1 MKRPLK
7 ALIAAILPATLAFS
21 ALMSA
26 CTDSHTHTLTPVAAK
41 EATCTEAGNIAYWF
55 CDDCDKYFSD
65 AEAENEIT
73 QAQTVISALGH
84 KWSALWTGG
93 AQGHWHECDV
103 CHEADSVV
111 AHADA
116 NTDGVCD
123 VCGYTISA
131 EEPDPDDPI
140 AVEGITLDKTT
151 ATVEEGATVTLTAT
165 VTPGNATDKTVTWST
180 SNEAIA
186 TVSGGVVTG
195 VKAGE
200 VTITAKAGDKSATC
214 TVTVT
219 AKQSTEDPDDPI
231 AVEGITLDKTTA
243 TVEEG
248 ATVTLT
254 ATVTP
259 GNATDKTVTWST
271 SNEAIATVSGGV
283 VTGVKAGEV
292 TITAKAGDKSATCT
306 VTVTAAATEPEV
318 VPVTGVTLNQTEVT
332 LDINQT
338 LTLVATVAPENATNK
353 AVTWASDNT
362 GVATVDNSGKV
373 TAVAAGTANITV
385 TTADG
390 GKTATCAVTVNP
402 ATEPEDPTVVRE
414 WVDSAL
420 DYNYIVDNYGTSD
433 TTEVITVGKFT
444 FDAKIDFVKE
454 HSSFKGLG
462 GVLNT
467 GGSRGFEFD
476 LSGSENK
483 ISFYALSASSSAK
496 TNMATLYNKV
506 GENWVA
512 VEGYAAETVLPEGS
526 TDSYVIV
533 NWENIPAGEYRIE
546 TGASVR
552 IAGLKISE
560 YLEASDPASIE
571 VSGGQTA
578 FIMNDE
584 FSSAGLNVT
593 LVYENGRR
601 DSVTQY
607 DVISTDYNPAVA
619 GTYTI
624 TVSYTPAGATAALT
638 DTYEVNVYEIKELE
652 LFDYTLSDKRVT
664 QNLQKVFLV
673 GGEFNSANLAVQG
686 IGYLPNS
693 TDGVRFNLALD
704 DYYKVSTPSLAEEGK
719 QTVTVTLNAERGTAP
734 AATYEI
740 NVVKNVF
747 TQPKGT
753 YTVNVDAAGEVA
765 VNGTSVTF
773 TSINDALKYLEI
785 TGVPSSA
792 AKVIN
797 VAAGDYFEKIE
808 VSLPNVSIIG
818 TGETADKVVIHYN
831 AIAGALDPSG
841 KVGYSTDGS
850 ATISIRESAT
860 GFYAENI
867 TFQNDWN
874 TNAEYEESKELYSD
888 TQAVAALVQADMS
901 KFINVRFS
909 SYHDTLYAMTGRQ
922 YYENCY
928 IEGRTDYV
936 FGYNATA
943 YFKNTTLMTIGSGD
957 KKNGGYV
964 VATKGFDE
972 GADIDAIAY
981 GYIFDDCTFTA
992 DSLVT
997 DGTVSLARGWGSEMK
1012 MMVMNST
1019 ISKAYSKEAYG
1030 EATLDVDGVTP
1041 AKDNKNDRYGKM
1053 NAEPVAEYLLEYNN
1067 TGDGA
1072 ITASLANT
1080 CTVITVEEA
1089 AKYAD
1094 FATIFGTTNGKV
1106 TYAEA
1111 WVPVTEGETVAVT
1124 GVTLDKETLELTVG
1138 EGTAQLV
1145 ATIAPE
1151 GATDTRLV
1159 WLSSDEKV
1167 ATVDE
1172 NGVVTPVGEGNATI
1186 TVVTVD
1192 GNFSDT
1198 CTVTVNAADPSA
1210 EVNYNVVINNYDS
1223 TSQIWT
1229 DMKGGIVYFNQDG
1242 TYTTDPAATTGIVS
1256 YAGRDSDTYTL
1267 EDKSTT
1273 VNGQE
1278 YSGAISTAGGSDD
1291 EYRYF
1296 AIDLSE
1302 YQGRQVTISVIALAK
1317 GSGERSIYL
1326 ATTSSKTAPADAL
1339 ATVTTA
1345 DSKTGIELK
1354 YTGTVNADTLYVSN
1368 SNGYFV
1374 FAIMVK
1380 IV

>member
-65 AEAENEIT
+65 AEAENEII

-131 EEPDPDDPI
+131 EDPDDPI

-165 VTPGNATDKTVTWST
+165 VTPDTATDKTVTWST
-180 SNEAIA
+180 SNETIA

-219 AKQSTEDPDDPI
+219 AKQGTEDPDDPI
-231 AVEGITLDKTTA
+231 VVTGITLDKTTA

-259 GNATDKTVTWST
+259 DTATDKTVTWST
-271 SNEAIATVSGGV
+271 SNETIATVSGGV

-332 LDINQT
+332 LDIIQT
-338 LTLVATVAPENATNK
+338 LSLVATVAPENATNK

-373 TAVAAGTANITV
+373 TAVAAGIANITV

-797 VAAGDYFEKIE
+797 VAAGGYFEKIE

-867 TFQNDWN
+867 TFKNYWN
-874 TNAEYEESKELYSD
+874 TQELYEQSKLIAGSG
-888 TQAVAALVQADMS
+888 TQAVAALVQADMA
-901 KFINVRFS
+901 KFVNVHFT
-909 SYHDTLYAMTGRQ
+909 SYQDTLYAQVGRQ

-943 YFKNTTLMTIGSGD
+943 YFTNTELHTILGD
-957 KKNGGYV
+957 SEKNGGYV
-964 VATKGFDE
+964 VSTKGL
-972 GADIDAIAY
+972 ADGIDVDGIEY
-981 GYIFDDCTFTA
+981 GYIFNNCTFTA
-992 DSLVT
+992 DEGVT
-997 DGTVSLARGWGSEMK
+997 AGTVSLARGWDENMR
-1012 MMVMNST
+1012 VVIMNSD
-1019 ISKAYSKEAYG
+1019 ISGAYSKEAYG
-1030 EATLDVDGVTP
+1030 DTSSE
-1041 AKDNKNDRYGKM
+1041 KNDRYGKM
-1053 NAEPVAEYLLEYNN
+1053 NADPVAANLIEAGN

-1089 AKYAD
+1089 AMYAD

-1111 WVPVTEGETVAVT
+1111 WVPVSEGETVAVT
-1124 GVTLDKETLELTVG
+1124 DVTLDKETLELTVG

-1172 NGVVTPVGEGNATI
+1172 NGVVTPVGEGEATI

-1198 CTVTVNAADPSA
+1198 CAVTVKLPAGATISPEHWNVSTDVTDGKDIEAGGAICDTKALTITTVGEMQYKNSLAKDPPTLDGAVVTAGYKTEKANNLETTKDIVFTAKGDMTLVVYFTVCNDSYNSDRDGNTVNYTVTGGNTNTLTSA
-1210 EVNYNVVINNYDS
+1210 KKKEMQSVTVELKAGQSLTLNVTFTEAND
-1223 TSQIWT
+1223 
-1229 DMKGGIVYFNQDG
+1229 
-1242 TYTTDPAATTGIVS
+1242 
-1256 YAGRDSDTYTL
+1256 
-1267 EDKSTT
+1267 
-1273 VNGQE
+1273 
-1278 YSGAISTAGGSDD
+1278 SGALWLFGYD
-1291 EYRYF
+1291 
-1296 AIDLSE
+1296 
-1302 YQGRQVTISVIALAK
+1302 VTPLTQA
-1317 GSGERSIYL
+1317 
-1326 ATTSSKTAPADAL
+1326 
-1339 ATVTTA
+1339 
-1345 DSKTGIELK
+1345 
-1354 YTGTVNADTLYVSN
+1354 
-1368 SNGYFV
+1368 
-1374 FAIMVK
+1374 
-1380 IV
+1380 

>member
-219 AKQSTEDPDDPI
+219 A
-231 AVEGITLDKTTA
+231 
-243 TVEEG
+243 
-248 ATVTLT
+248 
-254 ATVTP
+254 
-259 GNATDKTVTWST
+259 
-271 SNEAIATVSGGV
+271 
-283 VTGVKAGEV
+283 
-292 TITAKAGDKSATCT
+292 
-306 VTVTAAATEPEV
+306 AATEPEV
-318 VPVTGVTLNQTEVT
+318 VPVTGVTLNQTTVT
-332 LDINQT
+332 LDIDQSIT
-338 LTLVATVAPENATNK
+338 LTATVAPENATNK
-353 AVTWASDNT
+353 AVTWASDKT
-362 GVATVDNSGKV
+362 DVATVDANGKV

-385 TTADG
+385 TTQDG
-390 GKTATCAVTVNP
+390 GKTATCVVTVNP

-467 GGSRGFEFD
+467 GGSRGFEFN

-483 ISFYALSASSSAK
+483 ISFYALSASSSAT
-496 TNMATLYNKV
+496 TNKATLYNKV

-526 TDSYVIV
+526 TDSYVTV

-734 AATYEI
+734 AETYEI

-818 TGETADKVVIHYN
+818 KGETADKVVIHYN

-1089 AKYAD
+1089 AKYSN

>member
-41 EATCTEAGNIAYWF
+41 AATCTEAGNIAYWF

-131 EEPDPDDPI
+131 EEPDTEDPI

-165 VTPGNATDKTVTWST
+165 VTP
-180 SNEAIA
+180 E
-186 TVSGGVVTG
+186 
-195 VKAGE
+195 
-200 VTITAKAGDKSATC
+200 
-214 TVTVT
+214 
-219 AKQSTEDPDDPI
+219 
-231 AVEGITLDKTTA
+231 
-243 TVEEG
+243 
-248 ATVTLT
+248 
-254 ATVTP
+254 
-259 GNATDKTVTWST
+259 NATDKTVTWST

-306 VTVTAAATEPEV
+306 VTVTAATTEPEV
-318 VPVTGVTLNQTEVT
+318 VPVTGVTLNQTTVT
-332 LDINQT
+332 LDIDQSIT
-338 LTLVATVAPENATNK
+338 LTATVAPENATNK
-353 AVTWASDNT
+353 AVTWASDKT
-362 GVATVDNSGKV
+362 DVATVDANGKV

-385 TTADG
+385 TTQDG
-390 GKTATCAVTVNP
+390 GKTATCVVTVNP

-414 WVDSAL
+414 WVSAQADFTDSAVSS
-420 DYNYIVDNYGTSD
+420 YNGSKNTLPSD
-433 TTEVITVGKFT
+433 ITVGRFT
-444 FDAKIDFVKE
+444 FAQGTYSEGI
-454 HSSFKGLG
+454 SSGLKVEYG
-462 GVLNT
+462 NINTQKQENAIAFTLN
-467 GGSRGFEFD
+467 GAD
-476 LSGSENK
+476 NK
-483 ISFYALSASSSAK
+483 NAISFTAKGASAG
-496 TNMATLYNKV
+496 TVELYRV
-506 GENWVA
+506 GENGAEDTLIFSQLLGKEQVNISI
-512 VEGYAAETVLPEGS
+512 GYNKT
-526 TDSYVIV
+526 TDTAGTITL
-533 NWENIPAGEYRIE
+533 PAGSYYI
-546 TGASVR
+546 GSSDGSVR
-552 IAGLKISE
+552 IGSFIIDE
-560 YLEASDPASIE
+560 YVEASDPAGIE
-571 VSGGQTA
+571 VSGGQTE
-578 FIMNDE
+578 FLVGDE
-584 FSSAGLNVT
+584 FVSTGLNVT

-601 DSVTQY
+601 ESLTAASYKLDSSKYIAGT
-607 DVISTDYNPAVA
+607 S

-624 TVSYTPAGATAALT
+624 TVSYTPAGASAAFT
-638 DTYEVNVYEIKELE
+638 DTYDVDVYAIDSLEVYDFVLG
-652 LFDYTLSDKRVT
+652 SGRVT
-664 QNLQKVFLV
+664 QNLQKVFLKDSQ
-673 GGEFNSANLAVQG
+673 FNYDNLAIQAVG
-686 IGYLPNS
+686 KLDGSDKTHTFYL
-693 TDGVRFNLALD
+693 TDSD
-704 DYYKVSTPSLAEEGK
+704 YKVTLDGDTSTVGEK
-719 QTVTVTLNAERGTAP
+719 TVNISVNSERGTAT
-734 AATYEI
+734 ASYKI
-740 NVVKNVF
+740 NVVENVF

-753 YTVNVDAAGEVA
+753 YTVNVNAAGTVA
-765 VNGTSVTF
+765 VSNDNVTF
-773 TSINDALKYLEI
+773 TGINDALKYLEI
-785 TGVPSSA
+785 TGVPAAS

-797 VAAGDYFEKIE
+797 VAAGNYNEKVE
-808 VSLPNVSIIG
+808 VNMPNVSIIG
-818 TGETADKVVIHYN
+818 AGAESTVLWYN
-831 AIAGALDPSG
+831 ALNGVLDPGGSTT
-841 KVGYSTDGS
+841 YSTDGS

-867 TFQNDWN
+867 TFKNYWN
-874 TNAEYEESKELYSD
+874 TQELYEQSKLIAGSG
-888 TQAVAALVQADMS
+888 TQAVAALVQADMA
-901 KFINVRFS
+901 KFVNVHFT
-909 SYHDTLYAMTGRQ
+909 SYQDTLYAQVGRQ

-943 YFKNTTLMTIGSGD
+943 YFTNTELHTILGD
-957 KKNGGYV
+957 STKNGGYV
-964 VATKGFDE
+964 VAAKGL
-972 GADIDAIAY
+972 ADGIDVDGIEY
-981 GYIFDDCTFTA
+981 GYIFNDCTFTA
-992 DSLVT
+992 DEGVT
-997 DGTVSLARGWGSEMK
+997 PGTVSLARGWDKNMR
-1012 MMVMNST
+1012 VVIMNSD
-1019 ISKAYSKEAYG
+1019 ISGAYSKEAYG
-1030 EATLDVDGVTP
+1030 DTSSE
-1041 AKDNKNDRYGKM
+1041 KNDRYGKM
-1053 NAEPVAEYLLEYNN
+1053 NADPVAANLIEAGN

-1089 AKYAD
+1089 AKYSN

>member
-131 EEPDPDDPI
+131 EDPDDPI

-165 VTPGNATDKTVTWST
+165 VTPDNATDKTVTWST

-200 VTITAKAGDKSATC
+200 VTITAKAG
-214 TVTVT
+214 
-219 AKQSTEDPDDPI
+219 E
-231 AVEGITLDKTTA
+231 KT
-243 TVEEG
+243 
-248 ATVTLT
+248 
-254 ATVTP
+254 
-259 GNATDKTVTWST
+259 
-271 SNEAIATVSGGV
+271 
-283 VTGVKAGEV
+283 
-292 TITAKAGDKSATCT
+292 ATCT

-318 VPVTGVTLNQTEVT
+318 VPVTGVTLNQTTVT
-332 LDINQT
+332 LDIDQSIT
-338 LTLVATVAPENATNK
+338 LTATVAPENATNK
-353 AVTWASDNT
+353 AVTWASDKT
-362 GVATVDNSGKV
+362 DVATVDANGKV

-385 TTADG
+385 TTQDG
-390 GKTATCAVTVNP
+390 GKTATCVVTVNP

-462 GVLNT
+462 GVFNT

-483 ISFYALSASSSAK
+483 ISFYALSASSSAT
-496 TNMATLYNKV
+496 TNKATLYNKV

-526 TDSYVIV
+526 TDSYVTV

-1072 ITASLANT
+1072 ITASLENT

-1111 WVPVTEGETVAVT
+1111 WVPVSEGETVAVT
-1124 GVTLDKETLELTVG
+1124 DVTLDKETLELTVG

-1172 NGVVTPVGEGNATI
+1172 NGVVTPVGEGEATI

-1198 CTVTVNAADPSA
+1198 CAVTVKLPAGATISPEHWNVSTDVTDGKDIEAGGAICDTKALTITTVGEMQYKNSLAKDPPTLDGAVVTAGYKTEKANNLETTKDIVFTAKGDMTLVVYFTVCNDSYNSDRDGNTVNYTVTGGNTNTLTSA
-1210 EVNYNVVINNYDS
+1210 KKKEMQSVTVELKAGQSLTLNVTFTEAND
-1223 TSQIWT
+1223 
-1229 DMKGGIVYFNQDG
+1229 
-1242 TYTTDPAATTGIVS
+1242 
-1256 YAGRDSDTYTL
+1256 
-1267 EDKSTT
+1267 
-1273 VNGQE
+1273 
-1278 YSGAISTAGGSDD
+1278 SGALWLFGYD
-1291 EYRYF
+1291 
-1296 AIDLSE
+1296 
-1302 YQGRQVTISVIALAK
+1302 VTPLTQA
-1317 GSGERSIYL
+1317 
-1326 ATTSSKTAPADAL
+1326 
-1339 ATVTTA
+1339 
-1345 DSKTGIELK
+1345 
-1354 YTGTVNADTLYVSN
+1354 
-1368 SNGYFV
+1368 
-1374 FAIMVK
+1374 
-1380 IV
+1380 

>member
-1 MKRPLK
+1 MEEQMKRPLK

-165 VTPGNATDKTVTWST
+165 VTPENATDKTVTWST
-180 SNEAIA
+180 S
-186 TVSGGVVTG
+186 
-195 VKAGE
+195 
-200 VTITAKAGDKSATC
+200 D
-214 TVTVT
+214 
-219 AKQSTEDPDDPI
+219 
-231 AVEGITLDKTTA
+231 
-243 TVEEG
+243 
-248 ATVTLT
+248 
-254 ATVTP
+254 
-259 GNATDKTVTWST
+259 
-271 SNEAIATVSGGV
+271 EAIATVSGGV

-318 VPVTGVTLNQTEVT
+318 VPVTGVTLNQTAVT
-332 LDINQT
+332 LDIDQSIT
-338 LTLVATVAPENATNK
+338 LTATVAPENATNK
-353 AVTWASDNT
+353 AVTWASDKT
-362 GVATVDNSGKV
+362 DVATVDANGKV

-385 TTADG
+385 TTADD

-462 GVLNT
+462 GVFNT

-476 LSGSENK
+476 LSGSDNK
-483 ISFYALSASSSAK
+483 ISFYALSASSSAT
-496 TNMATLYNKV
+496 TNKATLYNKV

-526 TDSYVIV
+526 TDSYVTV

-624 TVSYTPAGATAALT
+624 TVSYTPAGATVALT

-719 QTVTVTLNAERGTAP
+719 QIVTVTLNAERGTAP
-734 AATYEI
+734 AETYEI
-740 NVVKNVF
+740 NVVKNMF

-818 TGETADKVVIHYN
+818 KGETADKVVIHYN

-1072 ITASLANT
+1072 ITASLEDT

-1111 WVPVTEGETVAVT
+1111 WIPVTEGETVAVT
-1124 GVTLDKETLELTVG
+1124 GVKLNKKTLELTVG

-1172 NGVVTPVGEGNATI
+1172 NGVVMPVGEGNATI

-1198 CTVTVNAADPSA
+1198 CAVTVKLPSGATIVAESWNISTDVTGVADNTAVEANTPITDTQALTITSTVDMKYDNTLTSNQPSLNGATVTAGYKQADNT
-1210 EVNYNVVINNYDS
+1210 EMN
-1223 TSQIWT
+1223 
-1229 DMKGGIVYFNQDG
+1229 
-1242 TYTTDPAATTGIVS
+1242 ATTGNLVF
-1256 YAGRDSDTYTL
+1256 T
-1267 EDKSTT
+1267 
-1273 VNGQE
+1273 
-1278 YSGAISTAGGSDD
+1278 
-1291 EYRYF
+1291 
-1296 AIDLSE
+1296 
-1302 YQGRQVTISVIALAK
+1302 AK
-1317 GSGERSIYL
+1317 GDMTLVVYLVFANDSFNSDRPDAFINYTVTSGTTQTLTTL
-1326 ATTSSKTAPADAL
+1326 ARKNMQSVSVSLKAGQALTINVLNTTSKNNTGKLWLFGYD
-1339 ATVTTA
+1339 VTPLTQA
-1345 DSKTGIELK
+1345 
-1354 YTGTVNADTLYVSN
+1354 
-1368 SNGYFV
+1368 
-1374 FAIMVK
+1374 
-1380 IV
+1380 

>member
-131 EEPDPDDPI
+131 EEPDTEDPI

-151 ATVEEGATVTLTAT
+151 TTVEEGATVTLTAM
-165 VTPGNATDKTVTWST
+165 VTPENATDKTVTWST
-180 SNEAIA
+180 SNE
-186 TVSGGVVTG
+186 T
-195 VKAGE
+195 
-200 VTITAKAGDKSATC
+200 
-214 TVTVT
+214 
-219 AKQSTEDPDDPI
+219 
-231 AVEGITLDKTTA
+231 
-243 TVEEG
+243 
-248 ATVTLT
+248 
-254 ATVTP
+254 
-259 GNATDKTVTWST
+259 
-271 SNEAIATVSGGV
+271 IATVSGGV

-318 VPVTGVTLNQTEVT
+318 VPVTGVTLNQTAVT
-332 LDINQT
+332 LDIDQSIT
-338 LTLVATVAPENATNK
+338 LTATVAPENATNK
-353 AVTWASDNT
+353 AVTWASDKT
-362 GVATVDNSGKV
+362 DVATVDANGKV

-390 GKTATCAVTVNP
+390 GKTATCTVTVNP
-402 ATEPEDPTVVRE
+402 ATEPEDPTITYEDVTTK
-414 WVDSAL
+414 L
-420 DYNYIVDNYGTSD
+420 DYETGYALYPSNSTETIVLGRFTIEAGARFDSSTGGLEGKVLNNQQKKVSFSLQGTKNS
-433 TTEVITVGKFT
+433 IT
-444 FDAKIDFVKE
+444 FDM
-454 HSSFKGLG
+454 KGA
-462 GVLNT
+462 T
-467 GGSRGFEFD
+467 G
-476 LSGSENK
+476 SGSD
-483 ISFYALSASSSAK
+483 
-496 TNMATLYNKV
+496 MTLYKADGTVVYAWNHIANNEVVLGCKV
-506 GENWVA
+506 ENLTAGDYYLDSV
-512 VEGYAAETVLPEGS
+512 GS
-526 TDSYVIV
+526 
-533 NWENIPAGEYRIE
+533 A
-546 TGASVR
+546 R
-552 IAGLKISE
+552 IANLAITE
-560 YLEASDPASIE
+560 RLAASDPAGIE
-571 VSGGQTA
+571 VGGGQTE
-578 FIMNDE
+578 FLVGDE
-584 FSSAGLNVT
+584 FVSTGLNVT

-601 DSVTQY
+601 ESLTAASYKLDSSKYIAGT
-607 DVISTDYNPAVA
+607 S

-624 TVSYTPAGATAALT
+624 TVSYTPAGASAAFT
-638 DTYEVNVYEIKELE
+638 DTYDVDVYAIDSLEVYDFVLG
-652 LFDYTLSDKRVT
+652 SGRVT
-664 QNLQKVFLV
+664 QNLQKVFLKDSQ
-673 GGEFNSANLAVQG
+673 FNYDNLAIQAVG
-686 IGYLPNS
+686 KLDGSDKTHTFYL
-693 TDGVRFNLALD
+693 TDS
-704 DYYKVSTPSLAEEGK
+704 DY
-719 QTVTVTLNAERGTAP
+719 TVTLDGDTSTVGEKTVNISVNSERGTAT
-734 AATYEI
+734 ASYKI
-740 NVVKNVF
+740 NVVENAF
-747 TQPKGT
+747 TSPKGT
-753 YTVNVDAAGEVA
+753 YTVNVNAAGTVA
-765 VNGTSVTF
+765 VSDGNVTF
-773 TSINDALKYLEI
+773 TCINDALKYFEI
-785 TGVPSSA
+785 TGVPAAS

-797 VAAGDYFEKIE
+797 VAAGNYNEKVE
-808 VSLPNVSIIG
+808 VNMPNVSIIG
-818 TGETADKVVIHYN
+818 AGAESTVLWYDALN
-831 AIAGALDPSG
+831 GALDPGGSTT
-841 KVGYSTDGS
+841 YSTDGS

-1072 ITASLANT
+1072 ITASLVNT

-1089 AKYAD
+1089 AKYSN

-1111 WVPVTEGETVAVT
+1111 WVPVTEGDTVAVT

-1172 NGVVTPVGEGNATI
+1172 DGVVTPVGEGEAAI

-1198 CTVTVNAADPSA
+1198 CAVTVNAADPSQA
-1210 EVNYNVVINNYDS
+1210 VTFSGILDNYIAALTEIGTGLQGNTVY
-1223 TSQIWT
+1223 
-1229 DMKGGIVYFNQDG
+1229 YFNTDG
-1242 TYTTDPAATTGIVS
+1242 TITTDADATTGIISFLGNNSSVEV
-1256 YAGRDSDTYTL
+1256 R
-1267 EDKSTT
+1267 
-1273 VNGQE
+1273 
-1278 YSGAISTAGGSDD
+1278 SGTATSADGSKEFNNFMNMGGSSNSS
-1291 EYRYF
+1291 RRQF
-1296 AIDLSE
+1296 IVDLSD
-1302 YQGRQVTISVIALAK
+1302 YVGRQVTITAYAAT
-1317 GSGERSIYL
+1317 GSGGKARPVYIYDD
-1326 ATTSSKTAPADAL
+1326 SSKLGKADGVAVSAGQTDQKTL
-1339 ATVTTA
+1339 DVVTYTVTVSET
-1345 DSKTGIELK
+1345 TT
-1354 YTGTVNADTLYVSN
+1354 YYVGCVEN
-1368 SNGYFV
+1368 IRIYGV
-1374 FAIMVK
+1374 VVDI
-1380 IV
+1380 I

>member
-131 EEPDPDDPI
+131 EEPDTEDPI

-186 TVSGGVVTG
+186 TVSDGVVTG

-214 TVTVT
+214 TVTVK
-219 AKQSTEDPDDPI
+219 AKQGTEDPDDPI

-259 GNATDKTVTWST
+259 DNATDKTVTWST

-306 VTVTAAATEPEV
+306 VTVTAATTEPEV
-318 VPVTGVTLNQTEVT
+318 VPVTGVTLSQTAVT
-332 LDINQT
+332 LDIDQSIT
-338 LTLVATVAPENATNK
+338 LTATVAPENATNK
-353 AVTWASDNT
+353 AVTWASDKT
-362 GVATVDNSGKV
+362 DVATVDANGKV

-402 ATEPEDPTVVRE
+402 ATEPEDPTITYEDVTTK
-414 WVDSAL
+414 L
-420 DYNYIVDNYGTSD
+420 DYETGYALYPSNSTETIVLGRFTIEAGARFDSSTGGLEGKVLNNQQKKVSFSLQGTQNS
-433 TTEVITVGKFT
+433 IT
-444 FDAKIDFVKE
+444 FDM
-454 HSSFKGLG
+454 KGA
-462 GVLNT
+462 
-467 GGSRGFEFD
+467 SD
-476 LSGSENK
+476 SG
-483 ISFYALSASSSAK
+483 
-496 TNMATLYNKV
+496 TDMTLYKADGTVVYAWEHMNKDDIVLGCKVENLAAGDYYLDSV
-506 GENWVA
+506 GSA
-512 VEGYAAETVLPEGS
+512 
-526 TDSYVIV
+526 
-533 NWENIPAGEYRIE
+533 
-546 TGASVR
+546 R
-552 IAGLKISE
+552 IANLAITE
-560 YLEASDPASIE
+560 RLAASDPAGIE
-571 VSGGQTA
+571 VSGGQTE
-578 FIMNDE
+578 FLVGDE
-584 FSSAGLNVT
+584 FVSTGLNVT

-601 DSVTQY
+601 ESLTAASYKLDSSKYIAGT
-607 DVISTDYNPAVA
+607 S

-624 TVSYTPAGATAALT
+624 TVSYTPAGASAAFT
-638 DTYEVNVYEIKELE
+638 DTYDVDVYAIDSLEVYDFVLG
-652 LFDYTLSDKRVT
+652 SGRVT
-664 QNLQKVFLV
+664 QNLQKVFLK
-673 GGEFNSANLAVQG
+673 GSQFNYDNLAIQAVG
-686 IGYLPNS
+686 KLDGSDKTHTFYL
-693 TDGVRFNLALD
+693 TDSD
-704 DYYKVSTPSLAEEGK
+704 YKVTLDGDTSTVGEK
-719 QTVTVTLNAERGTAP
+719 TVNISVNSERGTAT
-734 AATYEI
+734 ASYKI
-740 NVVKNVF
+740 NVVENVF

-753 YTVNVDAAGEVA
+753 YTVNVNAAGTVA
-765 VNGTSVTF
+765 VSIDNVTF
-773 TSINDALKYLEI
+773 TGINDALKYLEI
-785 TGVPSSA
+785 TGVPAAS

-797 VAAGDYFEKIE
+797 VAAGNYNEKVE
-808 VSLPNVSIIG
+808 VNMPNVSIIG
-818 TGETADKVVIHYN
+818 AGAESTVLWYDALN
-831 AIAGALDPSG
+831 GALDPGGSTT
-841 KVGYSTDGS
+841 YSTDGS

-867 TFQNDWN
+867 TFKNYWN
-874 TNAEYEESKELYSD
+874 TQELYEQSKLIAGSG
-888 TQAVAALVQADMS
+888 TQAVAALVQADMA
-901 KFINVRFS
+901 KFVNVHFT
-909 SYHDTLYAMTGRQ
+909 SYQDTLYAQVGRQ

-943 YFKNTTLMTIGSGD
+943 YFTNTELHTILGD
-957 KKNGGYV
+957 SEKNGGYV
-964 VATKGFDE
+964 VSTKGL
-972 GADIDAIAY
+972 ADGIDVDGIEY
-981 GYIFDDCTFTA
+981 GYIFNDCTFTA
-992 DSLVT
+992 DEGVT
-997 DGTVSLARGWGSEMK
+997 PGTVSLARGWDENMR
-1012 MMVMNST
+1012 VVIMNSD
-1019 ISKAYSKEAYG
+1019 ISGAYSKEAYG
-1030 EATLDVDGVTP
+1030 DTSSE
-1041 AKDNKNDRYGKM
+1041 KNDRYGKM
-1053 NAEPVAEYLLEYNN
+1053 NADPVAANLIEAGN

-1072 ITASLANT
+1072 ITASLENT

-1111 WVPVTEGETVAVT
+1111 WVPVSEGDTVAVT
-1124 GVTLDKETLELTVG
+1124 RVTLDKETLELAVG

-1172 NGVVTPVGEGNATI
+1172 NGVVTPVGEGEATI

-1198 CTVTVNAADPSA
+1198 CAVTVNAADPSQA
-1210 EVNYNVVINNYDS
+1210 VTFS
-1223 TSQIWT
+1223 
-1229 DMKGGIVYFNQDG
+1229 GILDDYMVALTEIGTGLQGNTVYYFNTDG
-1242 TYTTDPAATTGIVS
+1242 TITTDANATTGIISFLGNNSSVEV
-1256 YAGRDSDTYTL
+1256 R
-1267 EDKSTT
+1267 
-1273 VNGQE
+1273 
-1278 YSGAISTAGGSDD
+1278 SGTATSADGSKEFNNFMNMGGSSNSS
-1291 EYRYF
+1291 RRQF
-1296 AIDLSE
+1296 IVDLSD
-1302 YQGRQVTISVIALAK
+1302 YVGRQVTITAYAAT
-1317 GSGERSIYL
+1317 GSGGNARPVYIYDD
-1326 ATTSSKTAPADAL
+1326 SSKLGKADGVAVSAGQTDQKTL
-1339 ATVTTA
+1339 DVVTYTVTVSET
-1345 DSKTGIELK
+1345 TT
-1354 YTGTVNADTLYVSN
+1354 YYVGCVEN
-1368 SNGYFV
+1368 IRIYGV
-1374 FAIMVK
+1374 VVDI
-1380 IV
+1380 I

>member
-219 AKQSTEDPDDPI
+219 AAS
-231 AVEGITLDKTTA
+231 
-243 TVEEG
+243 
-248 ATVTLT
+248 
-254 ATVTP
+254 
-259 GNATDKTVTWST
+259 
-271 SNEAIATVSGGV
+271 
-283 VTGVKAGEV
+283 
-292 TITAKAGDKSATCT
+292 
-306 VTVTAAATEPEV
+306 TEPEV
-318 VPVTGVTLNQTEVT
+318 VPVTGVTLNQTAVT
-332 LDINQT
+332 LDIDQSIT
-338 LTLVATVAPENATNK
+338 LTATVAPENATNK
-353 AVTWASDNT
+353 AVTWASDKT
-362 GVATVDNSGKV
+362 DVATVDANGKV

-385 TTADG
+385 TTQDG
-390 GKTATCAVTVNP
+390 GKTATCVVTVNP

-467 GGSRGFEFD
+467 GGSRGFEFN

-483 ISFYALSASSSAK
+483 ISFYALSASSSAT
-496 TNMATLYNKV
+496 TNKATLYNKV

-526 TDSYVIV
+526 TDSYVTV

-664 QNLQKVFLV
+664 QNLQKVLLV

-734 AATYEI
+734 AETYEI

-818 TGETADKVVIHYN
+818 KGETADKVVIHYN

-1072 ITASLANT
+1072 ITASLENT

-1089 AKYAD
+1089 AKYSD

-1124 GVTLDKETLELTVG
+1124 GVKLNKKTLELTVG

-1172 NGVVTPVGEGNATI
+1172 NGVVMPVGEGNATI

-1198 CTVTVNAADPSA
+1198 CAVTVKLPSGATISPEHWNVSTDVTDGKDIEAGGAICDTKALTITTVGEMQYKNSLAKDPPTLDGAVVTAGYKTEKANNLETTKDIVFTAKGDMTLVVYFTVCNDSYNSDRDGNTVNYTVTGGNTNTLTSA
-1210 EVNYNVVINNYDS
+1210 KKKEMQSVTVELKAGQSLTLNVTFTEAND
-1223 TSQIWT
+1223 
-1229 DMKGGIVYFNQDG
+1229 
-1242 TYTTDPAATTGIVS
+1242 
-1256 YAGRDSDTYTL
+1256 
-1267 EDKSTT
+1267 
-1273 VNGQE
+1273 
-1278 YSGAISTAGGSDD
+1278 SGALWLFGYD
-1291 EYRYF
+1291 
-1296 AIDLSE
+1296 
-1302 YQGRQVTISVIALAK
+1302 VTPLTQA
-1317 GSGERSIYL
+1317 
-1326 ATTSSKTAPADAL
+1326 
-1339 ATVTTA
+1339 
-1345 DSKTGIELK
+1345 
-1354 YTGTVNADTLYVSN
+1354 
-1368 SNGYFV
+1368 
-1374 FAIMVK
+1374 
-1380 IV
+1380 

>member
-41 EATCTEAGNIAYWF
+41 AATCTEAGNIAYWF

-131 EEPDPDDPI
+131 EDPDPEDPI
-140 AVEGITLDKTT
+140 AVEGITIDKIT

-165 VTPGNATDKTVTWST
+165 VTPDNATDKTVTWST

-186 TVSGGVVTG
+186 TVSDGVVTG

-219 AKQSTEDPDDPI
+219 AKQGAEEPEPEDPI

-318 VPVTGVTLNQTEVT
+318 VPVTGVTLNQTTVT
-332 LDINQT
+332 LDIDQSIT
-338 LTLVATVAPENATNK
+338 LTATVAPENATNK
-353 AVTWASDNT
+353 AVTWASDKT
-362 GVATVDNSGKV
+362 DVATVDANGKV

-385 TTADG
+385 TTQDG
-390 GKTATCAVTVNP
+390 GKTATCVVTVNP

-414 WVDSAL
+414 WVSAQADFTDSAVSS
-420 DYNYIVDNYGTSD
+420 YNGSKNTLPSD
-433 TTEVITVGKFT
+433 ITVGRFT
-444 FDAKIDFVKE
+444 FAQGTYSEGI
-454 HSSFKGLG
+454 SSGLKVEYG
-462 GVLNT
+462 NINTQKQENAIAFTLN
-467 GGSRGFEFD
+467 GAD
-476 LSGSENK
+476 NK
-483 ISFYALSASSSAK
+483 NAISFTAKGASAG
-496 TNMATLYNKV
+496 TVELYRV
-506 GENWVA
+506 GENGAEDTLIFSQLLGKEQVNISI
-512 VEGYAAETVLPEGS
+512 GYNKT
-526 TDSYVIV
+526 TDTAGTITL
-533 NWENIPAGEYRIE
+533 PAGSYYI
-546 TGASVR
+546 GSSDGSVR
-552 IAGLKISE
+552 IGSFIIDE
-560 YLEASDPASIE
+560 YVEASDPAGIE
-571 VSGGQTA
+571 VSGGQTE
-578 FIMNDE
+578 FLVGDE
-584 FSSAGLNVT
+584 FVSTGLNVT

-601 DSVTQY
+601 ESLTAASYKLDSSKYIAGT
-607 DVISTDYNPAVA
+607 S

-624 TVSYTPAGATAALT
+624 TVSYTPAGASAAFT
-638 DTYEVNVYEIKELE
+638 DTYDVDVYAIDSLEVYDFVLG
-652 LFDYTLSDKRVT
+652 SGRVT
-664 QNLQKVFLV
+664 QNLQKVFLK
-673 GGEFNSANLAVQG
+673 GSQFNYDNLAIQAVG
-686 IGYLPNS
+686 KLDGSDKTHTFYL
-693 TDGVRFNLALD
+693 TDSD
-704 DYYKVSTPSLAEEGK
+704 YKVTLDGDTSTVGEK
-719 QTVTVTLNAERGTAP
+719 TVNISVNSERGTAT
-734 AATYEI
+734 ASYKI
-740 NVVKNVF
+740 NVVENVF

-753 YTVNVDAAGEVA
+753 YTVNVNAAGTVA
-765 VNGTSVTF
+765 VSNDNVTF
-773 TSINDALKYLEI
+773 TGINDALKYFEI
-785 TGVPSSA
+785 TGVPAAS

-797 VAAGDYFEKIE
+797 VAAGNYNEKVE
-808 VSLPNVSIIG
+808 VNMPNVSIIG
-818 TGETADKVVIHYN
+818 AGAESTILWYDALN
-831 AIAGALDPSG
+831 GALDPGGSTT
-841 KVGYSTDGS
+841 YSTDGS

-860 GFYAENI
+860 GFYAEKI
-867 TFQNDWN
+867 TFKNYWN
-874 TNAEYEESKELYSD
+874 TQALYEESKLIAGSG
-888 TQAVAALVQADMS
+888 TQAVAALVQADMA
-901 KFINVRFS
+901 KFVNVHFT
-909 SYHDTLYAMTGRQ
+909 SYQDTLYAQVGRQ

-943 YFKNTTLMTIGSGD
+943 YFTNTELHTILGD
-957 KKNGGYV
+957 STKNGGYV
-964 VATKGFDE
+964 VAAKGL
-972 GADIDAIAY
+972 ADGIDVDGIEY
-981 GYIFDDCTFTA
+981 GYIFNDCTFTA
-992 DSLVT
+992 DEGVT
-997 DGTVSLARGWGSEMK
+997 PGTVSLARGWDKNMR
-1012 MMVMNST
+1012 VVIMNSD
-1019 ISKAYSKEAYG
+1019 ISGAYSKEAYG
-1030 EATLDVDGVTP
+1030 DTSSE
-1041 AKDNKNDRYGKM
+1041 KNDRYGKM
-1053 NAEPVAEYLLEYNN
+1053 NAEPVAANLIEAGN

-1072 ITASLANT
+1072 ITASLENT

-1089 AKYAD
+1089 AKYSD

-1111 WVPVTEGETVAVT
+1111 WVPVTQGETVAVT

-1172 NGVVTPVGEGNATI
+1172 NGVVTPVGEGEATI

-1198 CTVTVNAADPSA
+1198 CAVTVKLPAGATIVAESWNISTDVTGVADNTAVEANTPITDTQALTITSTVDMKYDNTLTSNQPSLNGATVTAGYKQADNT
-1210 EVNYNVVINNYDS
+1210 EMN
-1223 TSQIWT
+1223 
-1229 DMKGGIVYFNQDG
+1229 
-1242 TYTTDPAATTGIVS
+1242 ATTGNLVF
-1256 YAGRDSDTYTL
+1256 T
-1267 EDKSTT
+1267 
-1273 VNGQE
+1273 
-1278 YSGAISTAGGSDD
+1278 
-1291 EYRYF
+1291 
-1296 AIDLSE
+1296 
-1302 YQGRQVTISVIALAK
+1302 AK
-1317 GSGERSIYL
+1317 GDMTLVVYL
-1326 ATTSSKTAPADAL
+1326 VFANDSFNSDRPDAVINYTVTGGTTQTLTTIARKNMQSVSVSLKAGQSLTINVLNTTSKNNTGKLWLFGYD
-1339 ATVTTA
+1339 VTPLTQA
-1345 DSKTGIELK
+1345 
-1354 YTGTVNADTLYVSN
+1354 
-1368 SNGYFV
+1368 
-1374 FAIMVK
+1374 
-1380 IV
+1380 

>member
-21 ALMSA
+21 AFAAA
-26 CTDSHTHTLTPVAAK
+26 CTESHTHTLTPVAAK
-41 EATCTEAGNIAYWF
+41 EADCTNAGNIAYWF
-55 CDDCDKYFSD
+55 CDDCEKYFSD
-65 AEAENEIT
+65 AEAKNEIS
-73 QAQTVISALGH
+73 QSQTVIAALGH
-84 KWSALWTGG
+84 DWSELWTGNKN
-93 AQGHWHECDV
+93 GHWHECEV
-103 CHEADSVV
+103 CNGKSEVV

-116 NTDGVCD
+116 DADGLCD
-123 VCGYTISA
+123 VCGYEVGTGT
-131 EEPDPDDPI
+131 ETPDPEVVPV
-140 AVEGITLDKTT
+140 AGITLDKTT
-151 ATVEEGATVTLTAT
+151 ASVEAGKSLTLTAT
-165 VTPGNATDKTVTWST
+165 VTPDNATDKTVTWTT
-180 SNEAIA
+180 SDQSVA
-186 TVSGGVVTG
+186 TVDLTG
-195 VKAGE
+195 IVIGIKAGTA
-200 VTITAKAGDKSATC
+200 TITAKAG
-214 TVTVT
+214 
-219 AKQSTEDPDDPI
+219 E
-231 AVEGITLDKTTA
+231 KT
-243 TVEEG
+243 
-248 ATVTLT
+248 
-254 ATVTP
+254 
-259 GNATDKTVTWST
+259 
-271 SNEAIATVSGGV
+271 
-283 VTGVKAGEV
+283 
-292 TITAKAGDKSATCT
+292 ATCT
-306 VTVTAAATEPEV
+306 VTVTAASTEPEV
-318 VPVTGVTLNQTEVT
+318 VPVTGITLDKTTASVEAGKSLTLTATVTPDNATDKTVTWTTSDQSVATVDLTGIVIGIKAGTATITAKAGEKTATCTVTVTAASTEPEVVSVTGVT
-332 LDINQT
+332 LDKTTATLDIDQSIT
-338 LTLVATVAPENATNK
+338 LTATVAPENATNK
-353 AVTWASDNT
+353 AVTWASDKT
-362 GVATVDNSGKV
+362 DVATVDANGKV

-385 TTADG
+385 TTQDG
-390 GKTATCAVTVNP
+390 GKTATCVVTVNP

-467 GGSRGFEFD
+467 GGSRGFEFN

-483 ISFYALSASSSAK
+483 ISFYALSASSSAT
-496 TNMATLYNKV
+496 TNKATLYNKV

-526 TDSYVIV
+526 TDSYVTV

-734 AATYEI
+734 AETYEI

-818 TGETADKVVIHYN
+818 KGETADKVVIHYN

-1072 ITASLANT
+1072 ITASLENT

-1089 AKYAD
+1089 AKYSD

-1124 GVTLDKETLELTVG
+1124 GVKLNKKTLELTVG

-1198 CTVTVNAADPSA
+1198 CAVTVKLPSGATIVAESWNISTDVTGVADNTAVEANTPITDTQALTITSTVDMKYDNTLTSNQPSLNGATVTAGYKQADNT
-1210 EVNYNVVINNYDS
+1210 EMN
-1223 TSQIWT
+1223 
-1229 DMKGGIVYFNQDG
+1229 
-1242 TYTTDPAATTGIVS
+1242 ATTGNLVF
-1256 YAGRDSDTYTL
+1256 T
-1267 EDKSTT
+1267 
-1273 VNGQE
+1273 
-1278 YSGAISTAGGSDD
+1278 
-1291 EYRYF
+1291 
-1296 AIDLSE
+1296 
-1302 YQGRQVTISVIALAK
+1302 AK
-1317 GSGERSIYL
+1317 GDMTLVVYLVFANDSFNSDRPDAVINYTVTSGTTQTLTTL
-1326 ATTSSKTAPADAL
+1326 ARKNMQSVSVSLKAGQALTINVLNTTSKNNTGKLWLFGYD
-1339 ATVTTA
+1339 VTPLTQA
-1345 DSKTGIELK
+1345 
-1354 YTGTVNADTLYVSN
+1354 
-1368 SNGYFV
+1368 
-1374 FAIMVK
+1374 
-1380 IV
+1380 

>member
-1 MKRPLK
+1 MEEQMKRPLK

-165 VTPGNATDKTVTWST
+165 VTPENATDKTVTWST
-180 SNEAIA
+180 S
-186 TVSGGVVTG
+186 
-195 VKAGE
+195 
-200 VTITAKAGDKSATC
+200 D
-214 TVTVT
+214 
-219 AKQSTEDPDDPI
+219 
-231 AVEGITLDKTTA
+231 
-243 TVEEG
+243 
-248 ATVTLT
+248 
-254 ATVTP
+254 
-259 GNATDKTVTWST
+259 
-271 SNEAIATVSGGV
+271 EAIATVSGGV

-318 VPVTGVTLNQTEVT
+318 VPVTGVTLNQTAVT
-332 LDINQT
+332 LDIDQSIT
-338 LTLVATVAPENATNK
+338 LTATVAPENATNK
-353 AVTWASDNT
+353 AVTWASDKT
-362 GVATVDNSGKV
+362 DIATVDANGKV

-385 TTADG
+385 TTADD

-462 GVLNT
+462 GVFNT

-476 LSGSENK
+476 LSGSDNK
-483 ISFYALSASSSAK
+483 ISFYALSASSSAT
-496 TNMATLYNKV
+496 TNKATLYNKV

-526 TDSYVIV
+526 TDSYVTV

-624 TVSYTPAGATAALT
+624 TVSYTPAGATVALT

-719 QTVTVTLNAERGTAP
+719 QIVTVTLNAERGTAP
-734 AATYEI
+734 AETYEI
-740 NVVKNVF
+740 NVVKNMF

-818 TGETADKVVIHYN
+818 KGETADKVVIHYN

-1072 ITASLANT
+1072 ITASLEDT

-1111 WVPVTEGETVAVT
+1111 WIPVTEGETVAVT
-1124 GVTLDKETLELTVG
+1124 GVKLNKKTLELTVG

-1172 NGVVTPVGEGNATI
+1172 NGVVMPVGEGNATI

-1198 CTVTVNAADPSA
+1198 CAVTVKLPSGATIVAESWNISTDVTGVADNTAVEANTPITDTQALTITSTVDMKYDNTLTSNQPSLNGATVTAGYKQADNT
-1210 EVNYNVVINNYDS
+1210 EMN
-1223 TSQIWT
+1223 
-1229 DMKGGIVYFNQDG
+1229 
-1242 TYTTDPAATTGIVS
+1242 ATTGNLVF
-1256 YAGRDSDTYTL
+1256 T
-1267 EDKSTT
+1267 
-1273 VNGQE
+1273 
-1278 YSGAISTAGGSDD
+1278 
-1291 EYRYF
+1291 
-1296 AIDLSE
+1296 
-1302 YQGRQVTISVIALAK
+1302 AK
-1317 GSGERSIYL
+1317 GDMTLVVYLVFANDSFNSDRPDAFINYTVTSGTTQTLTTL
-1326 ATTSSKTAPADAL
+1326 ARKNMQSVSVSLKAGQALTINVLNTTSKNNTGKLWLFGYD
-1339 ATVTTA
+1339 VTPLTQA
-1345 DSKTGIELK
+1345 
-1354 YTGTVNADTLYVSN
+1354 
-1368 SNGYFV
+1368 
-1374 FAIMVK
+1374 
-1380 IV
+1380 

>member
-1 MKRPLK
+1 MEEQMKRPLK

-131 EEPDPDDPI
+131 EEPDTEDPI

-151 ATVEEGATVTLTAT
+151 ATV
-165 VTPGNATDKTVTWST
+165 K
-180 SNEAIA
+180 
-186 TVSGGVVTG
+186 
-195 VKAGE
+195 
-200 VTITAKAGDKSATC
+200 
-214 TVTVT
+214 
-219 AKQSTEDPDDPI
+219 
-231 AVEGITLDKTTA
+231 
-243 TVEEG
+243 EG

-318 VPVTGVTLNQTEVT
+318 VPVTGVTLNQTAVT
-332 LDINQT
+332 LDIDQSIT
-338 LTLVATVAPENATNK
+338 LTATVAPENATNK
-353 AVTWASDNT
+353 AVTWASDKT
-362 GVATVDNSGKV
+362 DVATVDANGKV

-385 TTADG
+385 TTQDG
-390 GKTATCAVTVNP
+390 GKTATCVVTVNP

-467 GGSRGFEFD
+467 GGSRGFEFN

-483 ISFYALSASSSAK
+483 ISFYALSASSSAT
-496 TNMATLYNKV
+496 TNKATLYNKV

-526 TDSYVIV
+526 TDSYVTV

-704 DYYKVSTPSLAEEGK
+704 DYYKVRTPSLAEEGK

-734 AATYEI
+734 AETYEI

-818 TGETADKVVIHYN
+818 KGETADKVVIHYN

-972 GADIDAIAY
+972 GAEADAIAY

-1072 ITASLANT
+1072 ITASLENT

-1089 AKYAD
+1089 AKYSD

-1124 GVTLDKETLELTVG
+1124 GVKLNKKTLELTVG

-1172 NGVVTPVGEGNATI
+1172 NGVVMPVGEGNATI

-1198 CTVTVNAADPSA
+1198 CAVTVKLPSGATIVAESWNISTDVTGVADNTAVEANTPITDTQALTITSTVDMKYDNTLTSNQPSLNGATVTAGYKQADNT
-1210 EVNYNVVINNYDS
+1210 EMN
-1223 TSQIWT
+1223 
-1229 DMKGGIVYFNQDG
+1229 
-1242 TYTTDPAATTGIVS
+1242 ATTGNLVF
-1256 YAGRDSDTYTL
+1256 T
-1267 EDKSTT
+1267 
-1273 VNGQE
+1273 
-1278 YSGAISTAGGSDD
+1278 
-1291 EYRYF
+1291 
-1296 AIDLSE
+1296 
-1302 YQGRQVTISVIALAK
+1302 AK
-1317 GSGERSIYL
+1317 GDMTLVVYLVFANDSFNSDRPDAVINYTVTSGTTQTLTTL
-1326 ATTSSKTAPADAL
+1326 ARKNMQSVSVSLKAGQALTINVLNTTSKNNTGKLWLFGYD
-1339 ATVTTA
+1339 VTPLTQA
-1345 DSKTGIELK
+1345 
-1354 YTGTVNADTLYVSN
+1354 
-1368 SNGYFV
+1368 
-1374 FAIMVK
+1374 
-1380 IV
+1380 